1 MTEPARAALVPV
13 ALALLALAGACT
25 PAPSAEEAPK
35 VTEVVRTAAPLANA
49 LSVTDPHGQRITLTK
64 PAERIVCLNGLCDD
78 IVADLGLTPVGTSN
92 PVLAGHPALLGDAG
106 RSVPVVPGSF
116 GGEDVEAIAGLK
128 PDLVIGLPG
137 VHDALRPAIEKFAPL
152 WTAEPAT
159 WEESAGYLRAL
170 GALTGRADRAVQAEE
185 RFRGRLADAVARTH
199 GSAQA
204 ARKVLLMYGS
214 VDSIGV
220 DTTASLKGHLLGQ
233 LFSYPFPAKGTDVDT
248 ASNYSVE
255 ELLAKQPDVVFVY
268 SLLFSSDDRTL
279 SAQLADNP
287 VWQQIPAV
295 QQQQVHEMHAKLWG
309 SGRGL
314 RSLAAVVDE
323 ALAKVPA

>member
-1 MTEPARAALVPV
+1 MRT
-13 ALALLALAGACT
+13 LALLAAAGLLAACST
-25 PAPSAEEAPK
+25 APAEETPQATP
-35 VTEVVRTAAPLANA
+35 VVRTAAPLAAA
-49 LSVTDPHGQRITLTK
+49 LSITDPHGQNVTLAE

-78 IVADLGLTPVGTSN
+78 LVTDLGLTPAGTSN
-92 PVLAGHPALLGDAG
+92 PTLITHPALLGDAG
-106 RSVPVVPGSF
+106 KAVPVVPGTF
-116 GGEDVEAIAGLK
+116 GSEDVEAIAGLK

-159 WEESAGYLRAL
+159 WEESVGYLRAL
-170 GALTGRADRAVQAEE
+170 GALTGRTDQAVRAEE
-185 RFRGRLADAVARTH
+185 RFRGHFADAVAKTH
-199 GSAQA
+199 GNGQS

-220 DTTASLKGHLLGQ
+220 DTTSSLKGHLLGL
-233 LFSYPFPAKGTDVDT
+233 LFAYPFPAKGTDADT
-248 ASNYSVE
+248 ASSYSIE
-255 ELLAKQPDVVFVY
+255 ELLAKQPDVIFVY

-279 SAQLADNP
+279 SSQLAENP

-295 QQQQVHEMHAKLWG
+295 QRQGVHEMHAKLWG
-309 SGRGL
+309 AGRGL
-314 RSLAAVVDE
+314 RSLSAVVDE

>member
-1 MTEPARAALVPV
+1 MTKLVPV
-13 ALALLALAGACT
+13 ALAAVALLGACT
-25 PAPSAEEAPK
+25 PAPAAQEPAK
-35 VTEVVRTAAPLANA
+35 ATEVVRTAAPLENA

-78 IVADLGLTPVGTSN
+78 IAADLGLTPVGTTN
-92 PVLAGHPALLGDAG
+92 PVLISHPALLGDAG
-106 RSVPVVPGSF
+106 KAVPVVPGTF
-116 GGEDVEAIAGLK
+116 GGEDVEAIAGFR

-159 WEESAGYLRAL
+159 WEESVGYLRAL
-170 GALTGRADRAVQAEE
+170 GSLTGRADRAVRAEE
-185 RFRGRLADAVARTH
+185 EFRGRLADAVARSH
-199 GSAQA
+199 AGPQA

-214 VDSIGV
+214 VDAIGV
-220 DTTASLKGHLLGQ
+220 DTTTSLKGHLLGQ
-233 LFSYPFPAKGTDVDT
+233 LFDYPFPAKGTDVDT

-255 ELLAKQPDVVFVY
+255 ELLARQPDVVFVY
-268 SLLFSSDDRTL
+268 SLLFSADDKTL
-279 SAQLADNP
+279 SSQLGDNP

-295 QQQQVHEMHAKLWG
+295 RQQRVFEMHAKLWG